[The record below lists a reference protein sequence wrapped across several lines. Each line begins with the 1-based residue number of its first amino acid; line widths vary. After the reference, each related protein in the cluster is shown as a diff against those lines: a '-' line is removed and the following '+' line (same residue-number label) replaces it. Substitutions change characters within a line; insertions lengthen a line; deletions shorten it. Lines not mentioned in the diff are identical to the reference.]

1 MRKKNSKRTCP
12 FVVSD
17 SWRVHALE
25 RFKEPSFKD
34 IDKPIVADE
43 CDDICLG
50 CDAQKTHK

>member
-1 MRKKNSKRTCP
+1 
-12 FVVSD
+12 VVSD

-50 CDAQKTHK
+50 CDAQETHKSSLGLTKEAH